1 MSKTSQALLPALQDD
16 SLKASLEELISQGK
30 KKGFL
35 LHDEVTES
43 LPEDL
48 QPSGDGDSVFDL
60 LEDAGIAVIGSPDD
74 LQSTSSKGSSD
85 SEQEEDN
92 RRAAAADRTN
102 DLLRLY
108 LSEMGSVPLLTR
120 QGEIEKARQ
129 IERGR
134 NRVQK
139 ALSRSLLVVR
149 EILEA
154 SPLLEEG
161 RLEIKRFVCPPAA
174 DSEIDAQQHKQ
185 RTLERVRV
193 LSSLWAESL
202 EIRERLENAE
212 AESDQQRDL
221 FARLAR
227 RRIEVARCIR
237 QLNLAVDFSEM
248 LVDKIQ
254 FIVGRIRVL
263 ERENRKLSQLE
274 ERAPAL
280 FEKRQGD
287 KRRQEIRQEMQ
298 AIEAESLATPVELK
312 RTLTAIKQGQLQAD
326 IAKKE
331 LVEANLRLVVS
342 VAKKYARRGLPLLD
356 LIQEGNIGLMK
367 AIDKFEYRRGYKLS
381 TYAHWWIRQAITRAI
396 ADKARTI
403 RVPVHMIETINKLTR
418 ISRALLQEFG
428 REPTPEEVGS
438 KVEMPA
444 GKVRE
449 ILKIALE
456 PISLET
462 PIGDDEDSSLRNFIE
477 DQAVT
482 SPADAAIQL
491 HMQSQIEAVL
501 RNLSSREEQIIRMRF
516 GIEDGKE
523 YSLEQV
529 GRHFSVTRERIR
541 QIESEALR
549 KLRRPVDAPLPNS
562 RLVASA

>member
-1 MSKTSQALLPALQDD
+1 MSKTNEILLPGLRDEGQRAI
-16 SLKASLEELISQGK
+16 LEELISQGK

-35 LHDEVTES
+35 LYDEVAES
-43 LPEDL
+43 LPEEL
-48 QPSGDGDSVFDL
+48 QPSGEGDSVFDL
-60 LEDAGIAVIGSPDD
+60 LEDAGIAVIGSPEDV
-74 LQSTSSKGSSD
+74 QSTSSKDGPD
-85 SEQEEDN
+85 SEQEEDS

-120 QGEIEKARQ
+120 QSEIEKARQ

-134 NRVQK
+134 NQVQK

-154 SPLLEEG
+154 PQQMEDGKLE
-161 RLEIKRFVCPPAA
+161 LKRFVCPPAT
-174 DSEIDAQQHKQ
+174 DSGIDVKQHRQ
-185 RTLERVRV
+185 ATIEQVQA
-193 LSSLWAESL
+193 LSRLRAEAL
-202 EIRERLENAE
+202 DIRERLVNA
-212 AESDQQRDL
+212 ASESDQQKDL

-237 QLNLAVDFSEM
+237 RLKLAEDFSGM

-254 FIVGRIRVL
+254 FIVGRIQVL
-263 ERENRKLSQLE
+263 GRENRRLGQLKE
-274 ERAPAL
+274 TAPAL

-287 KRRQEIRQEMQ
+287 KRQQEIRQELET
-298 AIEAESLATPVELK
+298 IEAESLATPIELK
-312 RTLTAIKQGQLQAD
+312 RTLTIVKQGQLRAD
-326 IAKKE
+326 IAKTE

-418 ISRALLQEFG
+418 ISRSLLQEYG
-428 REPTPEEVGS
+428 REPTAEEVGH
-438 KVEMPA
+438 KVEMSA

-549 KLRRPVDAPLPNS
+549 KLRRPVDAPIPNN

>member
-1 MSKTSQALLPALQDD
+1 MSKTKEILLPDLQDEGQR
-16 SLKASLEELISQGK
+16 ASLEELICQGK

-35 LHDEVTES
+35 LYDEVAES
-43 LPEDL
+43 LPEEIR
-48 QPSGDGDSVFDL
+48 PSGEGDSVFDL

-74 LQSTSSKGSSD
+74 LQSASSKEGSD
-85 SEQEEDN
+85 SEQEEDH
-92 RRAAAADRTN
+92 RRVAAADRTN

-134 NRVQK
+134 NQVQK
-139 ALSRSLLVVR
+139 VLSRSLLVVR

-154 SPLLEEG
+154 PQQLEDG
-161 RLEIKRFVCPPAA
+161 KLELKRFVCPPAT
-174 DSEIDAQQHKQ
+174 DSGIDTQQHKQ
-185 RTLERVRV
+185 DTIERVQA
-193 LSSLWAESL
+193 LSRLRAEAL
-202 EIRERLENAE
+202 DIRERLENA
-212 AESDQQRDL
+212 ASESDQQKDL

-237 QLNLAVDFSEM
+237 RFRLAEDFSEM

-254 FIVGRIRVL
+254 FIVGRVRVL
-263 ERENRKLSQLE
+263 ERESRKLGQLE

-287 KRRQEIRQEMQ
+287 KRQQEIRQELET
-298 AIEAESLATPVELK
+298 IEAESLASTIELK
-312 RTLTAIKQGQLQAD
+312 RTLTAIKKGQLRAD

-418 ISRALLQEFG
+418 ISRSLLQEYG
-428 REPTPEEVGS
+428 REPTPEEVGR

-444 GKVRE
+444 GRVSE
-449 ILKIALE
+449 ILKIAQE

-482 SPADAAIQL
+482 SPSDAAIQL

-516 GIEDGKE
+516 GIEDGRE

-549 KLRRPVDAPLPNS
+549 KLRRPVDAPIPSS